1 MSIPR
6 YVACALFLFAGC
18 VSAVPAQQQ
27 PTPSQPDP
35 NRIYLDVVVTPKSGT
50 PVAGLQKSDFTVLDN
65 KATRPIVTFDEF
77 SGPKAPIEV
86 VVLVDAVNTTYTN
99 LSYGR
104 QQIDTFLRANSG
116 HLAHPTALAILTD
129 TGTQIQPEF
138 SSDGNELSAE
148 FDKADIGLRE
158 IRRGAGFYG
167 AEDRLQLSLN
177 ALQMLTTKE
186 AARPGR
192 KIILWISPGWP
203 YLSGPEVDLG
213 SKQERQLFAEIVA
226 LSTQLRT
233 AGITLYSIDP
243 LGSNENISWE
253 LYYQSFLKGVA
264 KPNQAQPGDL
274 GLQVLAVQ
282 SGGLA
287 LSASNDIAGRI
298 EHCIA
303 DLGSY
308 YQLSFDAPPA
318 ERPDE
323 YHQLE
328 IKVAQPGLTTR
339 TRTGYYTQP

>member
-6 YVACALFLFAGC
+6 HVASVLLLLAGC
-18 VSAVPAQQQ
+18 VSAVPAQQ
-27 PTPSQPDP
+27 PLTPSKPGP
-35 NRIYLDVVVTPKSGT
+35 NRIYLDVVVTPKSGA
-50 PVAGLQKSDFTVLDN
+50 PVPGLLKSDFTILDN
-65 KATRPIVTFDEF
+65 KTVRPIVTFDEF
-77 SGPKAPIEV
+77 SGLKAPIEIV
-86 VVLVDAVNTTYTN
+86 LLVDAVNTTYSN
-99 LSYGR
+99 LSYER
-104 QQIDTFLRANSG
+104 QQIDAFLRANGG
-116 HLAHPTALAILTD
+116 HLQHPTSLAIFTD
-129 TGTQIQPEF
+129 TGTQIQQEF
-138 SSDGNELSAE
+138 SSDGNELSAAL
-148 FDKADIGLRE
+148 DKSDIGLRE

-177 ALQMLTTKE
+177 ALQMLTAKE

-203 YLSGPEVDLG
+203 YLTGPQVDLS
-213 SKQERQLFAEIVA
+213 SKEQRGLFAEIVA

-243 LGSNENISWE
+243 LGSSENISWE
-253 LYYQSFLKGVA
+253 LYYQSFVRGITKST
-264 KPNQAQPGDL
+264 QAQAGDL

-287 LSASNDIAGRI
+287 LGASNDIAGRI

-308 YQLSFDAPPA
+308 YRLSFDAPPA

-323 YHQLE
+323 YHQLDV
-328 IKVAQPGLTTR
+328 KVAPTGLTTR
-339 TRTGYYTQP
+339 TRTGYYAQH

>member
-6 YVACALFLFAGC
+6 YVASALFLLAGC
-18 VSAVPAQQQ
+18 VSAVPAQQ
-27 PTPSQPDP
+27 PLNPSQPNP
-35 NRIYLDVVVTPKSGT
+35 NRIYLDVVVTPKSGV
-50 PVAGLQKSDFTVLDN
+50 PVPGLQKSDFTVLDN

-77 SGPKAPIEV
+77 SGPKAPIEIV
-86 VVLVDAVNTTYTN
+86 LLVDAVNTTYTN
-99 LSYGR
+99 LSYER
-104 QQIDTFLRANSG
+104 QQIDSFLRANGG
-116 HLAHPTALAILTD
+116 HLAHPTSLAVFTD
-129 TGTQIQPEF
+129 TGTQIQQDF
-138 SSDGNELSAE
+138 SSDGYELSAA

-167 AEDRLQLSLN
+167 AEDRLSLSLN
-177 ALQMLTTKE
+177 ALQMLTAKE

-203 YLSGPEVDLG
+203 YLSGPNVDID

-243 LGSNENISWE
+243 LGSNENVSWE

-298 EHCIA
+298 AHCIA
-303 DLGSY
+303 DLGAY
-308 YQLSFDAPPA
+308 YRLSFDAPPA

-323 YHQLE
+323 YHQLDV
-328 IKVAQPGLTTR
+328 KVAPPGLTTR
-339 TRTGYYTQP
+339 TRTGYYSQP